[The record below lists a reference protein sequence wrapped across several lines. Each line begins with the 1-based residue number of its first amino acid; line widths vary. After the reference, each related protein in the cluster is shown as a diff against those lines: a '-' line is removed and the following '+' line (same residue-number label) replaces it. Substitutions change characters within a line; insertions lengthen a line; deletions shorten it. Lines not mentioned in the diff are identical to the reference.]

1 MQLAVLAAFT
11 GGAAKQNEDGRLPL
25 HLAVLVSEKDRQIG
39 EYAARNPDAEKLH
52 ATCPAEVTL
61 ALLEAHRGGAKVED
75 AKGMLPLHYAIENEN
90 TPTEVTLAIL
100 EANEDA
106 ARFSNRNGEFPLH
119 LAAKYA
125 TPVEITMAILAAN
138 PDAARAHTS
147 ISPLYLPLHIA
158 VKQRSTENLLAL
170 LRAYPEGV
178 KDRVKI
184 TDVANSYSMYD
195 ATFSPEN
202 VTPLLLAAREPSQA
216 TPEMFAALCWAYPEA
231 LLQKDEEGNVPN
243 GFCTQ
248 KQEHGLRRM
257 AHNIIWDYGALV
269 EFHLCM
275 FSARRTAGHPL
286 CKFGSD
292 SFAPHHRQIE
302 SFLLPCHGESK
313 LFSSHLS
320 MCAAASWSFACF
332 PFPYRLVITIAL
344 HNCTACHGRT
354 YSCTSA

>member
-1 MQLAVLAAFT
+1 M
-11 GGAAKQNEDGRLPL
+11 KQ
-25 HLAVLVSEKDRQIG
+25 H
-39 EYAARNPDAEKLH
+39 
-52 ATCPAEVTL
+52 
-61 ALLEAHRGGAKVED
+61 
-75 AKGMLPLHYAIENEN
+75 
-90 TPTEVTLAIL
+90 
-100 EANEDA
+100 
-106 ARFSNRNGEFPLH
+106 
-119 LAAKYA
+119 
-125 TPVEITMAILAAN
+125 
-138 PDAARAHTS
+138 
-147 ISPLYLPLHIA
+147 
-158 VKQRSTENLLAL
+158 STENLPA

-195 ATFSPEN
+195 ATFTPEN

-216 TPEMFAALCWAYPEA
+216 TPEMFAALGWAYPEA

-248 KQEHGLRRM
+248 EQEHGLRRM

-313 LFSSHLS
+313 LFSPHLS
-320 MCAAASWSFACF
+320 MRRRILELCMF
-332 PFPYRLVITIAL
+332 PFSIPSKNYNLMARLHSGPWSDIKRAL
-344 HNCTACHGRT
+344 AGRRT
-354 YSCTSA
+354 DPKIKQWLAQAQRRQIEYEKARRSRREEEEEME